1 MFLLIIAYIIF
12 SRCDFTQ
19 LCQEN
24 GCVYQNIPFGASSK
38 LIQYQ
43 VRELNFHLTPVIDE
57 KSNSI
62 SYEGLSFWKYN
73 EVSSVTFRSNANDQ
87 LDGVFVYM
95 EPDEKNSYPELF
107 SLYKD
112 VQKEIINSGKYY
124 SVEFRYKYKHPFY
137 ETSEEE
143 ALNGNYTYQEMEALL
158 QDGSQ
163 RISDNRF
170 GQVWSRFKSKTL
182 PIELILMISYVRYL
196 QRPGGHFVV
205 LLSFEDI
212 NRREILHSGF

>member
-1 MFLLIIAYIIF
+1 MIILTLIQIF
-12 SRCDFTQ
+12 FAGCNFSQ
-19 LCQEN
+19 LCQDN
-24 GCVYQNIPFGASSK
+24 GCIYQNIPFGASSQ
-38 LIQYQ
+38 LVQYQ
-43 VRELNFHLTPVIDE
+43 IKDIDFHLTPVIDL

-73 EVSSVTFRSNANDQ
+73 EVSSVTFRFNNINE
-87 LDGVFVYM
+87 LDGVSIYM
-95 EPDEKNSYPELF
+95 EPDEKNYYPELF

-112 VQKEIINSGKYY
+112 VQTEITRSEKYD
-124 SVEFRYKYKHPFY
+124 SVEFRYEFKEPFL

-143 ALNGNYTYQEMEALL
+143 AINRNYTYQEMEALI
-158 QDGSQ
+158 QDGTQ
-163 RISDNRF
+163 RVSDNRF
-170 GQVWSRFKSKTL
+170 GQVWSRFKSKAL
-182 PIELILMISYVRYL
+182 PIELTLMISYVRYL